1 MRTILTLKGY
11 RYMAAAVSFLEVL
24 VYVVGLGMVMS
35 SLDQIQNI
43 FAYAFGFSIGILV
56 GMKIEEKLALGYTVV
71 NVTSSEYEIDLP
83 NELRNLG
90 YGVTHY
96 AAHGRDGSRM
106 VMQILTPRRYERK
119 LMETVRN
126 LDEKAFIIAYEP
138 RAIHGGFWTKGVRTR
153 KVKAYEVEEI
163 ESVVE
168 HDDEVQSK

>member
-1 MRTILTLKGY
+1 M
-11 RYMAAAVSFLEVL
+11 
-24 VYVVGLGMVMS
+24 
-35 SLDQIQNI
+35 
-43 FAYAFGFSIGILV
+43 
-56 GMKIEEKLALGYTVV
+56 
-71 NVTSSEYEIDLP
+71 
-83 NELRNLG
+83 G

-163 ESVVE
+163 ESVVNMTMKFKVNE
-168 HDDEVQSK
+168 NETISECLTRMREEAICQLNELKTYIH

>member
-1 MRTILTLKGY
+1 
-11 RYMAAAVSFLEVL
+11 
-24 VYVVGLGMVMS
+24 
-35 SLDQIQNI
+35 
-43 FAYAFGFSIGILV
+43 
-56 GMKIEEKLALGYTVV
+56 MKIEEKLALGYTVV

-96 AAHGRDGSRM
+96 AHGRDGSRM

>member
-1 MRTILTLKGY
+1 
-11 RYMAAAVSFLEVL
+11 
-24 VYVVGLGMVMS
+24 
-35 SLDQIQNI
+35 
-43 FAYAFGFSIGILV
+43 
-56 GMKIEEKLALGYTVV
+56 MKIEEKLALGYTVV